1 MSNKSVYIPTD
12 TSMFLNSHQSDTK
25 IGDNA
30 TFKT

>member
-12 TSMFLNSHQSDTK
+12 TSMFLNSQQRDTK
-25 IGDNA
+25 LGDNA